1 MIGVRDVPELPV
13 KLTPALAAQLAVL
26 TAALDDPDVDLDAAV
41 RHLGVSAQAAVESFL
56 GLSLTLAVEGY
67 PFTISAP
74 DATLDAATAVRASLR
89 IPVSTRAGTQP
100 GTIVVFYAATRGAFV
115 DLAADITHARA
126 GSVGAVVLD
135 EDLQVPPPG
144 GGPAEL
150 SAIHQ
155 AVGVLIARGDN
166 PHLAR
171 SELERRAS
179 RCGVDL
185 VTAAAD
191 VLASTGPSSP
201 SRP

>member
-13 KLTPALAAQLAVL
+13 KLTPALTAQLAVL
-26 TAALDDPDVDLDAAV
+26 TAALDDPDADLVAAV
-41 RHLGVSAQAAVESFL
+41 RHLGDSARSTVESFL
-56 GLSLTLAVEGY
+56 GVSLTIAVDGY

-74 DATLDAATAVRASLR
+74 DAALDAAMVVRASLR
-89 IPVSTRAGTQP
+89 MPVAAQTGTQAA
-100 GTIVVFYAATRGAFV
+100 TVVVFYAATPGAFV
-115 DLAADITHARA
+115 DLAADITHVRT

-135 EDLQVPPPG
+135 EDLQFPPPRG
-144 GGPAEL
+144 GLAEL

-155 AVGVLIARGDN
+155 AVGVLIARGN
-166 PHLAR
+166 TPHQAR

-185 VTAAAD
+185 VTAAAG

-201 SRP
+201 SEP

>member
-13 KLTPALAAQLAVL
+13 KLTPALTAQLAVL
-26 TAALDDPDVDLDAAV
+26 AAALDDPDVDLDAAV
-41 RHLGVSAQAAVESFL
+41 RHLGDSAQATVNSFL
-56 GLSLTLAVEGY
+56 GLSLTLAVDGY
-67 PFTISAP
+67 PFTISAS
-74 DATLDAATAVRASLR
+74 DATLDDATAVGASLR
-89 IPVSTRAGTQP
+89 MPVAVQTDTQLA
-100 GTIVVFYAATRGAFV
+100 TTVVFYGATPGAFV
-115 DLAADITHARA
+115 DLAADITHARG

-144 GGPAEL
+144 DGLAEL

-155 AVGVLIARGDN
+155 AVGVLIARGDP

-179 RCGVDL
+179 RCGVGL
-185 VTAAAD
+185 VAAAAD